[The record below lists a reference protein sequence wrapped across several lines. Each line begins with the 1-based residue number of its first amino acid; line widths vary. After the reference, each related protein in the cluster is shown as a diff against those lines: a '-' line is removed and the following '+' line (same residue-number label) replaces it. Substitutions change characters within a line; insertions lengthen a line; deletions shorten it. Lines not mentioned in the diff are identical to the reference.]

1 MKWIIVQN
9 PIYMLYIVT
18 IGVYVVMCLSSSKCG
33 VAQFVCTS

>member
-9 PIYMLYIVT
+9 PIYMLFIVR
-18 IGVYVVMCLSSSKCG
+18 IGVYVVMSLSSLKCG